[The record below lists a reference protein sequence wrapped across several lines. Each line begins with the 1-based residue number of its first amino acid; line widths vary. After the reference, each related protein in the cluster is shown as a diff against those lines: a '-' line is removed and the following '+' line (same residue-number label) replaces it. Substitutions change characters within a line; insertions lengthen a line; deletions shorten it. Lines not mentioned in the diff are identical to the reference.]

1 MKLVCELWKCV
12 AGRPCGSQYCLL
24 LLLQGRLSI
33 RSTHKLAEV
42 RLAAKEMG

>member
-1 MKLVCELWKCV
+1 MEVRGWLAMGLSVL
-12 AGRPCGSQYCLL
+12 CLL